1 MSAGPA
7 PGLPLCELVVIDL
20 TRARSGPTCVRQLAD
35 WGADVVKVEAPSASG
50 RESVIGGGRHG
61 YDFQNLHRNKRS
73 LTLDLRSDEGR
84 EVLIDLARNADVLVE
99 NYRPLVKQRLGI
111 DYETLR
117 AVNPRIIYGSI
128 SGFGQSGPYRDRP
141 GFDQIA
147 QGMGGIMSVTGL
159 PGQGPV
165 RAGIPVAD
173 LSAGHFLAQGIL
185 LAIIARERSG
195 EGQWVHTSL
204 LEAQIAMMDFQAA
217 RWLIEGD
224 LPGQAGND
232 HPTSIPTGVFPTA
245 DGDMNIAAS
254 GQPIFTRLCNTI
266 GLPELLDR
274 PEYADA
280 ATRSA
285 NRVALNAELAEITK
299 TKTTAE
305 WIEALN
311 EAGVPCGPI
320 YGVDEMAADVQVQE
334 LGIAR
339 PVKHPKLGEI
349 RVVGQA
355 MQLERTPQP
364 PEMRSAAPDLGE
376 HNDEVL
382 SALGYDAAKIA
393 ALRERGVI

>member
-7 PGLPLCELVVIDL
+7 PGLPLSELVVIDL

-185 LAIIARERSG
+185 LAIIERERSG

-364 PEMRSAAPDLGE
+364 LEMRSAAPDLGE

>member
-7 PGLPLCELVVIDL
+7 PGLPLSELVVIDL

-185 LAIIARERSG
+185 LAIIERERSG

>member
-1 MSAGPA
+1 M
-7 PGLPLCELVVIDL
+7 
-20 TRARSGPTCVRQLAD
+20 
-35 WGADVVKVEAPSASG
+35 
-50 RESVIGGGRHG
+50 
-61 YDFQNLHRNKRS
+61 
-73 LTLDLRSDEGR
+73 
-84 EVLIDLARNADVLVE
+84 LIDLARNADVLVE

-159 PGQGPV
+159 PGPGAGAG
-165 RAGIPVAD
+165 RAIPVAD

-185 LAIIARERSG
+185 LAIIERERSG

-311 EAGVPCGPI
+311 EAGGTLRADLRRRRD
-320 YGVDEMAADVQVQE
+320 GRGRAGAGTRHRAAGE
-334 LGIAR
+334 TPEAR
-339 PVKHPKLGEI
+339 RDPRRRAGD
-349 RVVGQA
+349 A
-355 MQLERTPQP
+355 ARTDA
-364 PEMRSAAPDLGE
+364 AAPG
-376 HNDEVL
+376 
-382 SALGYDAAKIA
+382 DAQRRAGPRRAQRRGAVRPRLRCREDRRA
-393 ALRERGVI
+393 ARARRHLDI